1 MLQKAIPLLP
11 AHDINK
17 TIDFYEYKLGF
28 KSFNYGNYIMLH
40 YKSVEIHFYYTKDKS
55 ICKNNSCYIL
65 VSNIE
70 DLYAGFSLKEI
81 INPEQKLQDKP
92 WGTKEFSIVDNNG
105 NVIRF
110 GEKK

>member
-1 MLQKAIPLLP
+1 MIQKAIPLLP
-11 AHDINK
+11 ALNINK

-28 KSFNYGNYIMLH
+28 TSYNYGNYLMLR
-40 YKSVEIHFYYTKDKS
+40 YKAVELHFYYTKDKS
-55 ICKNNSCYIL
+55 LFGKGICYLQVN
-65 VSNIE
+65 NIE
-70 DLYAGFSLKEI
+70 DLYAGFSAKEI
-81 INPEQKLQDKP
+81 INPERQLQDMP